1 MSIIEEIPST
11 QSLPKHW
18 KFRSIRLKWTAKKF
32 KEGYI
37 MTMLK
42 DEILEILRDD
52 SRTSPAEMALM
63 LGKSEAEVMAAI
75 AELEEDNIIVKYHTK
90 INWDKADDQR
100 VEALIEVRVT
110 PQRDRGF
117 EEIARRIYKFT
128 EVKSVYL
135 MSGGYDLMVLIE
147 GKSLKQVAFFVAQR
161 LSPIDGVLSTA
172 THFVLK
178 KYKDDGVIMD
188 EEPDERLKVT
198 P

>member
-1 MSIIEEIPST
+1 
-11 QSLPKHW
+11 
-18 KFRSIRLKWTAKKF
+18 
-32 KEGYI
+32 

-63 LGKSEAEVMAAI
+63 LGKNEEEVLAAI
-75 AELEEDNIIVKYHTK
+75 AELEQDNIIVKYHAK
-90 INWDKADDQR
+90 INWDKAQDQR
-100 VEALIEVRVT
+100 VESLIEVKVT

-117 EEIARRIYKFT
+117 EEIARRIYKFD

-135 MSGGYDLMVLIE
+135 MSGGYDLMVLVE

-161 LSPIDGVLSTA
+161 LSTIEGVLSTA
-172 THFVLK
+172 THFILK
-178 KYKDDGVIMD
+178 RYKDDGVILD
-188 EEPDERLKVT
+188 DEPDERLMVT

>member
-1 MSIIEEIPST
+1 
-11 QSLPKHW
+11 
-18 KFRSIRLKWTAKKF
+18 
-32 KEGYI
+32 

-42 DEILEILRDD
+42 EEILEILRDD

-63 LGKSEAEVMAAI
+63 LGKSEAEVLAAI
-75 AELEEDNIIVKYHTK
+75 NELEDDNIIVKYHTK
-90 INWDKADDQR
+90 INWEKTNDAM
-100 VEALIEVRVT
+100 VEALIEVKVV

-117 EEIARRIYKFT
+117 DSIARRIYRFD

-135 MSGGYDLMVLIE
+135 MSGAYDLMVLIE
-147 GKSLKQVAFFVAQR
+147 GETMKQAAFFVAER
-161 LSPIDGVLSTA
+161 LSTLEGVLSTA

-188 EEPDERLKVT
+188 DEPDDRLLVS

>member
-1 MSIIEEIPST
+1 
-11 QSLPKHW
+11 
-18 KFRSIRLKWTAKKF
+18 
-32 KEGYI
+32 

-42 DEILEILRDD
+42 DEILEILRED

-63 LGKSEAEVMAAI
+63 LQKSEGEVLAAI
-75 AELEEDNIIVKYHTK
+75 AELEDDKVIVKYDTK
-90 INWDKADDQR
+90 INWDKTDDQR
-100 VEALIEVRVT
+100 VESLIEVKVT

-117 EEIARRIYKFT
+117 EEIARRIYRFD

-147 GKSLKQVAFFVAQR
+147 GKSLKQVAFFVAKS
-161 LSPIDGVLSTA
+161 LSTIEGVLSTA

-178 KYKDDGVIMD
+178 KYKDDGVILD
-188 EEPDERLKVT
+188 EEPDERLIFT